1 MKRLTTH
8 DSLAYVGLLKNV
20 LEQSGIV
27 CVIRNDLLSGGVGEI
42 PFLECLPE
50 LWVLEDKDLARA
62 ATLLKNFE
70 EPAGR
75 TAQWCCAACGERN
88 EGQFAVCWQC
98 GAADTHGG

>member
-20 LEQSGIV
+20 LEQSGIA

-70 EPAGR
+70 EPSGR
-75 TAQWCCAACGERN
+75 TAQWCCAGCGERN